1 MGFMRL
7 MQTETEYYCDV
18 LVAGSGAGGL
28 AAAVAAAHH
37 GLKVLVAERAPVC
50 GGATARSGGWAWV
63 PGNPLA
69 KADGVDEPRED
80 FRRYLRAVIGEA
92 DYDHERIEM
101 FLENAPHMVGF
112 FQRFTPLA
120 FTPGSKICDIYG
132 KLPGAGTGHR
142 SVAATPF
149 YAASLPKPLLSILP
163 DQYKMTSFWGMGIMA
178 GPDLGHFLNA
188 MKQPKSLL
196 YAAKR
201 FTIHLWDKAVHG
213 RNMQLVNGLA
223 LVARLVQ
230 AADAKGVEIRVNA
243 PLQRLWFDEAGRVAG
258 AYLHTTQGVVKVHA
272 ARGVV
277 LATGGY
283 PANIERRK
291 NFPRNPDGTQHW
303 TLAPPEA
310 DGAGLALAESAG
322 GYLDDSGRSPAAWC
336 PVSLVDFK
344 DGSQGVFPHIA
355 DRAKPG
361 IIGVLKNGSR
371 FVNEANGYYDYVA
384 AMLKAVPEGE
394 AVESWLIGDRR
405 AVRSYVF
412 GYAKPRP
419 IPLQLYTRYLH
430 CIEEADTLDELAEK
444 CGIDPIGLMDT
455 VARFNQHAK
464 RGVDPDFERGETPFN
479 RYGGDAATGFPNPSL
494 APLGKGPYY
503 AVKVRVGSFGTFA
516 GIAVNARSQ
525 VLRADGS
532 TVDGLYAVGLDQKS
546 VFGGNYPCGGIN
558 IGPALTFGYA
568 VGRELAGATR
578 YEDDNSLAPS
588 ADYQGSLKAVSP
600 HSTEQQTNHKE

>member
-1 MGFMRL
+1 
-7 MQTETEYYCDV
+7 MQTQTEWHCDV
-18 LVAGSGAGGL
+18 LIAGSGAGGL

-37 GLKVLVAERAPVC
+37 GLKVIVAERAPFC

-69 KADGVDEPRED
+69 KADGVNEPRD
-80 FRRYLRAVIGEA
+80 AFRNYLKAVIGEA
-92 DYDHERIEM
+92 DYDHDRIEM

-112 FQRFTPLA
+112 FERFTPLK
-120 FTPGSKICDIYG
+120 FTAGAKICDIYG
-132 KLPGAGTGHR
+132 KLPDAGTGHR

-149 YAASLPKPLLSILP
+149 YATSLPKHLLDILP

-188 MKQPKSLL
+188 MKKPQSFV

-201 FTIHLWDKAVHG
+201 FAIHLWDKAVHG
-213 RNMQLVNGLA
+213 RNMQMVNGLA

-230 AADAKGVEIRVNA
+230 AADEKGVQIRVNS
-243 PLQRLWFDEAGRVAG
+243 PVQQLCFDETGKVAG
-258 AYLHTTQGVVKVHA
+258 AYLNTPEGLVKVHA
-272 ARGVV
+272 RCGVV

-303 TLAPPEA
+303 TLAPAEA

-322 GYLDDSGRSPAAWC
+322 GYLDARGRSPAAWC
-336 PVSLVDFK
+336 PVSIVRFQ
-344 DGSQGVFPHIA
+344 DGSEGVFPHIA

-361 IIGVLKNGSR
+361 IIGVLKNGKR

-384 AMLKAVPEGE
+384 GMLQAVPEGE
-394 AVESWLIGDRR
+394 TVESWLIGDHR
-405 AVRSYVF
+405 AIRSYMF

-419 IPLQLYTRYLH
+419 IPLAIYTRYLK
-430 CIEEADTLDELAEK
+430 CISQADTLDELAEQ
-444 CGIDPIGLMDT
+444 CGIDPIGLMNT
-455 VARFNQHAK
+455 VAAFNQNAK
-464 RGVDPDFERGETPFN
+464 QGIDPDFGRGETPFN
-479 RYGGDAATGFPNPSL
+479 RYGGDATTAYPNPSL

-503 AVKVRVGSFGTFA
+503 AVKVQVGSFGTFA

-525 VLRADGS
+525 ALRADGS
-532 TVDGLYAVGLDQKS
+532 VIDGLYAVGLDQKS

-578 YEDDNSLAPS
+578 YEDDNSIAPS
-588 ADYQGSLKAVSP
+588 AELQAA
-600 HSTEQQTNHKE
+600 

>member
-1 MGFMRL
+1 MSQQT
-7 MQTETEYYCDV
+7 MQNIPQWHCDV

-28 AAAVAAAHH
+28 AAAVTAAHH
-37 GLKVLVAERAPVC
+37 GLKVIVAERAASC
-50 GGATARSGGWAWV
+50 GGATARSGGWAWT

-69 KADGVDEPRED
+69 KADGVNEPRDD
-80 FRRYLRAVIGEA
+80 FRNYLKAVIGEA

-101 FLENAPHMVGF
+101 FLENVPHMVGF
-112 FQRFTPLA
+112 FENSTPLK
-120 FTPGSKICDIYG
+120 FTPGAKICDIYG
-132 KLPGAGTGHR
+132 RLPGAGTGHR

-149 YAASLPKPLLSILP
+149 YAKQLPRHLLGILP

-188 MKQPKSLL
+188 MKKPQSFL

-201 FTIHLWDKAVHG
+201 FGIHLYDKIVYK
-213 RNMQLVNGLA
+213 RNMQMVNGLA
-223 LVARLVQ
+223 MIARLVQ
-230 AADAKGVEIRVNA
+230 AADEKGVDIQVNTSVKA
-243 PLQRLWFDEAGRVAG
+243 LIEDGNGKTVG
-258 AYLHTTQGVVKVHA
+258 AYLDTPQGTVQVRA
-272 ARGVV
+272 AKGVV

-303 TLAPPEA
+303 TLAPQEA

-336 PVSLVDFK
+336 PVSVVKFK
-344 DGSQGVFPHIA
+344 DGSEGVFPHIA

-361 IIGVLKNGSR
+361 IIGVLKNGKR

-384 AMLKAVPEGE
+384 GMLQAVPEGE
-394 AVESWLIGDRR
+394 AVESWLIGDKR
-405 AVRSYVF
+405 AVRSYMF

-419 IPLQLYTRYLH
+419 IPLAVYTRYLK

-444 CGIDPIGLMDT
+444 CGIDPVGLMST
-455 VARFNQHAK
+455 VAGFNRMAK
-464 RGVDPDFERGETPFN
+464 QGKDTDFGRGDTPFN
-479 RYGGDAATGFPNPSL
+479 RYGGDASTGYPNPSL

-503 AVKVRVGSFGTFA
+503 AVKVQVGSFGTFA
-516 GIAVNARSQ
+516 GIAVDAFSR
-525 VLRADGS
+525 VLRRDGS
-532 TVDGLYAVGLDQKS
+532 ISDGLYAVGLDQKS

-558 IGPALTFGYA
+558 IGPALTFGYTA
-568 VGRELAGATR
+568 ARHIAGVTE
-578 YEDDNSLAPS
+578 YEDDGSVCPS
-588 ADYQGSLKAVSP
+588 ADYQGSLLRPSEK
-600 HSTEQQTNHKE
+600 